1 MITIYWAAQMLPPDS
16 GDIRQ
21 NSKQIFFYSEITPL
35 LATKYNE
42 NFINYVFL
50 LKINSLNA
58 VAGARQVLTSL

>member
-35 LATKYNE
+35 LA